1 MNTFLSNQNI
11 QMPNMIYGT
20 AWKKE
25 NTADLVFQALVQ
37 GFKGVDTACQPKHYR
52 EDLVGQG
59 LLKAYENG
67 IKRED
72 LFVQTKFTPIDGQ
85 DISNMPYLQSDEI
98 EIQIEKSFET
108 SKRNL
113 KTNFIDSYILHSPVY
128 PANKLQ
134 RVWQKMEEFYDKK
147 EVGQLG
153 ISNCYD
159 LDVLIYLYTNA
170 RIKPSIIQNRFYA
183 QSGYDKE
190 IRVFCEENAIT
201 YESFWSLTANPN
213 ILSNEVLE
221 NLAKKYERSSAEIF
235 YRFLNHINIVP
246 LNGTTSK
253 KHMIADL
260 KISEFEL
267 LAEEVQ
273 QISNLLK

>member
-11 QMPNMIYGT
+11 KMPNMIYGT

-25 NTADLVFQALVQ
+25 NTAALVCEALIK
-37 GFKGVDTACQPKHYR
+37 GFRGVDTACQPKHYR

-59 LLKAYENG
+59 LLKAYESG

-72 LFVQTKFTPIDGQ
+72 LFLQTKFTPIDGQ
-85 DISNMPYLQSDEI
+85 DQSNMPYLQSDEI
-98 EIQIEKSFET
+98 EVQVEKSFET

-113 KTNFIDSYILHSPVY
+113 KTDFIDSYVLHSPVF
-128 PANKLQ
+128 PGSKLQ

-147 EVGQLG
+147 EVGQIG

-159 LDVLIYLYTNA
+159 LDVLVYLYDNA
-170 RIKPSIIQNRFYA
+170 KIKPSVVQNRFYA
-183 QSGYDKE
+183 QSGYDKD
-190 IRVFCEENAIT
+190 IRKFCLEKGII

-213 ILSNEVLE
+213 ILSSEILQK
-221 NLAKKYERSSAEIF
+221 LAHKYERGVAEIF

-253 KHMIADL
+253 LHMAADL
-260 KISEFEL
+260 KINEFEL
-267 LAEEVQ
+267 LSEE
-273 QISNLLK
+273 IDSITLLLG

>member
-1 MNTFLSNQNI
+1 MKI
-11 QMPNMIYGT
+11 PNMIYGT

-25 NTADLVFQALVQ
+25 NTSDLVYEALLH

-52 EDLVGQG
+52 EDLVGLG
-59 LLKAYENG
+59 LEKAYANG

-72 LFVQTKFTPIDGQ
+72 IFLQTKFTPIDGQ
-85 DISNMPYLQSDEI
+85 DISNMLYLKSDEI
-98 EIQIEKSFET
+98 EVQIEKSFQT

-113 KTNFIDSYILHSPVY
+113 KTDFIDSYVLHSPVY
-128 PANKLQ
+128 PGTMLQ

-147 EVGQLG
+147 EIGQLG

-159 LDVLIYLYTNA
+159 LDVFIYLYNNA
-170 RIKPSIIQNRFYA
+170 RIKPSILQNRFYA

-190 IRVFCEENAIT
+190 IRAFCEKNSIT

-213 ILSNEVLE
+213 ILSNELLE
-221 NLAKKYERSSAEIF
+221 NLANKYERSSAEIF

-267 LAEEVQ
+267 LPEEIA
-273 QISNLLK
+273 QISNLLN